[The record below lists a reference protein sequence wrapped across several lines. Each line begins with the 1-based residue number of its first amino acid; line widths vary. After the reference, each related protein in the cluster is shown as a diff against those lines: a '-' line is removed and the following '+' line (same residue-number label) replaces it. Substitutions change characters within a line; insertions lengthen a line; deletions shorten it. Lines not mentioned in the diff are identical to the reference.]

1 MVLCQW
7 HSIAY
12 FLAVDFPVKADIS
25 DLLSRSP
32 ALELAMELPGDE
44 MGQNGTRTKGSQDIQ
59 DPGQSG
65 SRTKGIQDNRDQ
77 GQYGSKTIR
86 IQDNRDPGQ

>member
-7 HSIAY
+7 HSIAHV
-12 FLAVDFPVKADIS
+12 LAVYVLVKADIS

-44 MGQNGTRTKGSQDIQ
+44 TGQNGTRTKGSQAKQ
-59 DPGQSG
+59 NYSF
-65 SRTKGIQDNRDQ
+65 R
-77 GQYGSKTIR
+77 
-86 IQDNRDPGQ
+86 